1 MAEESKYTA
10 DKELKSI
17 KINIDGI
24 QVPDLNFSNTI
35 ETLDNVQNE
44 NKEESDQ
51 VKSEILIAINSDI
64 QYAYFNILNGSSSI
78 SNSIS
83 AKNKYKKIITDIADK
98 IWEESGYGPGFSPRV
113 TIKLN
118 GSKNPTIDNLKNE
131 SYADYKK
138 IFDSCL
144 IDEMKIYYNGL
155 IASENFSKD
164 YDIDDKK
171 FKKAIS
177 NVKNYTFK
185 IYNEYQD
192 YISNNCLMVYGKS
205 KECFD
210 WYIGKKNT
218 AWESGRDKGSN
229 NSDVLS
235 RFYDIATE
243 SVGGNHYVIK
253 NIGFVP
259 DDNVINKWIDDI
271 NKELKQYGLEVNST
285 VEHVLKRRRESREAQ
300 FNGDIIVSKK
310 NKKNS
315 DKPPFEQLKDD
326 LKKGGELE
334 TAFKKLFNTQSYD
347 NKNIGNIKKF
357 LKENNTFDI
366 AIEHEF
372 TSPGFIWEYVFRAIK
387 SLLEGGGISD
397 ANNAENILKY
407 FKEKTTNILDN
418 EFGNEHPTTI
428 DVNSYYDMYSTMTPR
443 VKLYFRYGKGTGEGV
458 EINNTKYSF
467 IKSLNMTDNGA
478 KKFKIVLYD
487 RDFNTPID
495 VRNGKKMSL
504 DQIIAKTLNL
514 NSNAY
519 EKTNNASNS
528 GIKKYKIAANNF
540 GDIIGFNAPDSTMGN
555 LVISY
560 GFNEHNTDGSPET
573 YIQGVEKTKIGDAEY
588 LMINGTK
595 YLTGGKDR
603 NGDTLKPRK
612 GRWWHTNTE
621 GDTDTTN
628 KITQL
633 ELINSVNSST
643 SETRNFET
651 LITGYSTRFSEGGI
665 YYEIEAIE
673 YTNSM
678 LNNYKIFQ
686 RYTNI
691 VGTPSEV
698 LYSVM
703 KIVEGLFGNEID
715 VRLSPELAEEGGIYE
730 EEEDVTEEDEESG
743 EETSVGK
750 RIKEVSV
757 SLGTKDALSQYLDSD
772 GSGKI
777 TRGKIEDNLKQS
789 KAKMYKSVASLL
801 NDLCAVMPARLDKDS
816 SMEEVTVQDE
826 NGDSKKVSN
835 ERKTYRRF
843 MYTFINNKKTIIFH
857 YQKPRRVRYIRKYEW
872 GPANCKNSVIKS
884 VDIKTENEFSLL
896 SSMTVINSRDK
907 VLDKTIYLRD
917 GTKLE
922 TQEDKK
928 GNKFIVQTGNKADY
942 IYSPGNDPL
951 NDEAQIAL
959 SYSQCLY
966 QGKIT
971 ILGDPFYN
979 FDKNMVPYTY
989 PIYLNFRLPYSE
1001 IAIYDKYKKTDSEE
1015 VANLR
1020 TGYSHFMSGYYVV
1033 TSIEQNIS
1041 ESGFTTTLGVMSYPG
1056 LTKDIL

>member
-98 IWEESGYGPGFSPRV
+98 IWEESGYGPGLSPRATV
-113 TIKLN
+113 KLN

-131 SYADYKK
+131 SYTDYKK

-155 IASENFSKD
+155 IASEDFSKD

-185 IYNEYQD
+185 VYNEYQD

-218 AWESGRDKGSN
+218 TWESGRDKGTNKN
-229 NSDVLS
+229 NVLS

-347 NKNIGNIKKF
+347 NKNIGNIKDF

-366 AIEHEF
+366 AIEHAF

-495 VRNGKKMSL
+495 VGNGKKMSL
-504 DQIIAKTLNL
+504 DQIIAKTLSL

-519 EKTNNASNS
+519 GETNNASNS

-540 GDIIGFNAPDSTMGN
+540 GDIIGFNAPDSTIGN

-603 NGDTLKPRK
+603 NGDTLNPRK

-730 EEEDVTEEDEESG
+730 EEEDVTEENEESG

-1015 VANLR
+1015 AVNLR